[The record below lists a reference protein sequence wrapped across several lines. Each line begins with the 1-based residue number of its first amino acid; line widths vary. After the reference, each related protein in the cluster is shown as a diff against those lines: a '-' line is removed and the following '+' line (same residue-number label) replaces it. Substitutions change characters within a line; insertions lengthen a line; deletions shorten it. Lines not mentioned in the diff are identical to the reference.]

1 MSPALSSGLLQP
13 GTSNNAANTY
23 SSGGGGMVKAAT
35 LIEIW
40 EDLKS
45 GIESVYSQQTMSKP
59 RYMSLYS

>member
-1 MSPALSSGLLQP
+1 MSPALSNGLLP
-13 GTSNNAANTY
+13 GTSSNAANTY
-23 SSGGGGMVKAAT
+23 SGGSGGLVKAAT

-40 EDLKS
+40 EDLKG